1 MQPTA
6 PEPTDLTDPSGF
18 DLDVLTHQ
26 VRDKVGCMVSIARM
40 LADGLAGPTTPVQQG
55 FCEQIE
61 DVGKHLAP
69 LLVELARR
77 ARRPTVS

>member
-6 PEPTDLTDPSGF
+6 PDLTSF
-18 DLDVLTHQ
+18 DLDLLAHHAC
-26 VRDKVGCMVSIARM
+26 DKVGCMASIARM
-40 LADGLAGPTTPVQQG
+40 LADGLAGPVTPVQQG

-69 LLVELARR
+69 LLAELVRR
-77 ARRPTVS
+77 ARRPTAS